1 MKAVVQHVSFPKG
14 KRVVAVSD
22 IHGSCDA
29 LKKLLEKVSFSR
41 DDILVLVGDVLEKGS
56 QNLETLR
63 FLVGLSENHTIYKVA
78 GNVDILYED
87 IFETFTRENGE
98 TLLSYLLR
106 RDRSQGLLH
115 QMSGEIGFPISEDID
130 LDAWRKSLLA
140 HFPRELEFLRGW
152 PHILESEKLIFVH
165 GGLTSGNLEEQQA
178 WKCRKND
185 FFMSQGIPFDKMVI
199 VGHFPVTIYM
209 SDGLLNQNP
218 VINQQLNIC
227 SIDGGMVVKSFGQLN
242 ALIIPD
248 GDPEQI
254 SYTYASPFPI
264 AEALDKQEESPNPKS
279 IVWGKGRNLIEEIKT
294 ADEFTLCRQEMTGE
308 EFWILNEQLYINGKG
323 QRCAGDTT
331 NYHPEIHPGDFFCLL
346 RETSR
351 GYLILKDGVIGWYK
365 GRLKQPRKTSS

>member
-1 MKAVVQHVSFPKG
+1 MMKAVVQHVSFPKG

-22 IHGSCDA
+22 IHGSYDV
-29 LKKLLEKVSFSR
+29 LKKLLEKISFSS

-63 FLVGLSENHTIYKVA
+63 FLVNLSKTHLIYKVA

-98 TLLSYLLR
+98 TLLSYLMREDR
-106 RDRSQGLLH
+106 RQGLLH
-115 QMSGEIGFPISEDID
+115 QMSREIGFPISENMD
-130 LDAWRKSLLA
+130 LDVWRKALLE

-185 FFMSQGIPFDKMVI
+185 FFMSQGLSFAKMVV

-209 SDGLLNQNP
+209 PDGLLNQNP
-218 VINQQLNIC
+218 VINRRLNIC

-242 ALIIPD
+242 ALMISD
-248 GDPEQI
+248 GDPKQI
-254 SYTYASPFPI
+254 SYTYSSPFPMV
-264 AEALDKQEESPNPKS
+264 EALDAQGESQNPKS
-279 IVWGKGRNLIEEIKT
+279 IVWGKGRNLIEEIQKV
-294 ADEFTLCRQEMTGE
+294 DEFTLCRQTLTGE
-308 EFWILNEQLYINGKG
+308 EFWILNEQIYTNGKG
-323 QRCAGDTT
+323 LRCAGDTT
-331 NYHPEIHPGDFFCLL
+331 NYYPEIHPGDSFCLL

-351 GYLILKDGVIGWYK
+351 GHLILKDGVIGWYK
-365 GRLKQPRKTSS
+365 GRLVTAKYK

>member
-1 MKAVVQHVSFPKG
+1 MKAVVQPVSFPQG

-22 IHGSCDA
+22 IHGSCDV
-29 LKKLLEKVSFSR
+29 LENLLERISFST
-41 DDILVLVGDVLEKGS
+41 DDVLVLVGDVLEKGK

-63 FLVGLSENHTIYKVA
+63 FLTRLSETHTIYKVA

-106 RDRSQGLLH
+106 KDRREGLLH
-115 QMSGEIGFPISEDID
+115 QMSGEINFPVSENMDIA
-130 LDAWRKSLLA
+130 AWRKALWE

-165 GGLTSGNLEEQQA
+165 GGLTSDNLGEQQA
-178 WKCRKND
+178 WECRKND
-185 FFMSQGIPFDKMVI
+185 FFMSQGLSFPKMVI

-218 VINQQLNIC
+218 IINRQLNIC

-254 SYTYASPFPI
+254 SYTYASPFPV
-264 AEALDKQEESPNPKS
+264 AEALDVQQESRNPKS
-279 IVWGKGRNLIEEIKT
+279 IVWGKGRNLIEELQKGN
-294 ADEFTLCRQEMTGE
+294 EFTKCRQVITGQE
-308 EFWILNEQLYINGKG
+308 LWVLNEQLYTNGKG
-323 QRCAGDTT
+323 QLCSSDATNYCLTVQPGDTF
-331 NYHPEIHPGDFFCLL
+331 HVL

-351 GYLILKDGVIGWYK
+351 GYLILKDGIIGWYK
-365 GRLKQPRKTSS
+365 GGLRYQGRHRP